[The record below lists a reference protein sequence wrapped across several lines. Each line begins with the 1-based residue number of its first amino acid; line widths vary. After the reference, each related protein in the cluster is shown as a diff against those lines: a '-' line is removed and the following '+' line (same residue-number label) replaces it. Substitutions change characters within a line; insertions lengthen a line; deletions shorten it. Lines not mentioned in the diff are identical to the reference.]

1 MIGWVF
7 FRANNLFDAVNYLK
21 QMFGGFASNY
31 TVVSFLSMKAVIAF
45 VLGILFAGFLQR
57 PLQATYEKNKY
68 RTPVMICDLA
78 IQLVTLVLCILLMV
92 SGTYNP
98 FIYFQF

>member
-1 MIGWVF
+1 MERNID
-7 FRANNLFDAVNYLK
+7 LIDYLK

-45 VLGILFAGFLQR
+45 IAGILFAGLFQR
-57 PLQATYEKNKY
+57 PLMGTYEKIKY
-68 RTPVMICDLA
+68 RTPVMVCDLA

>member
-1 MIGWVF
+1 MFGWVF
-7 FRANNLFDAVNYLK
+7 FRADNLFDAVNYLK
-21 QMFGGFASNY
+21 QMFGGYASNY
-31 TVVSFLSMKAVIAF
+31 TVVSFLSMKAVLAF
-45 VLGILFAGFLQR
+45 VVGILFAGFLQR
-57 PLQATYEKNKY
+57 PLQGIYEKNKH
-68 RTPVMICDLA
+68 RAPIMVCDLT